1 MFLKLQTNNFI
12 NDIFSMLGTLD
23 SIIIK
28 LIKLKFLNN
37 QL

>member
-1 MFLKLQTNNFI
+1 MFLKLQTNNFV

-28 LIKLKFLNN
+28 LIKLNFLNN

>member
-1 MFLKLQTNNFI
+1 MFLKLQTNNFV